1 MAAPQERADL
11 TIGQTSTPVCAHN
24 VPGRFRQLRS
34 FVSASPDERRNLTV
48 KRFATVLTPMIVLA
62 ALAAQAQAQPSSS
75 SLSVATGRAAVKR
88 FADKTALLVEE
99 ESSFKRINAEVSA
112 CRKHGADVFCLAK
125 WFFPLETCSER
136 LMALPT
142 HRLLVKELSE

>member
-1 MAAPQERADL
+1 M
-11 TIGQTSTPVCAHN
+11 
-24 VPGRFRQLRS
+24 
-34 FVSASPDERRNLTV
+34 
-48 KRFATVLTPMIVLA
+48 KRFATVLTPIIILA

-142 HRLLVKELSE
+142 HRLLVKELSEMTCTEENNEQLDGPPVPSSSTAGSSSSIEVHVTLRN